1 MKSNGNGFE
10 EMVAIQLA
18 VRSWPGQAKLS
29 AEDLGLKEGEVP
41 EIFYLGNKK
50 LYPQEWRQLFNHL
63 SGKARTY
70 LNDHSFPF
78 VVEYVRAIPK
88 RNLARVVERLEELK
102 AEYLAKAEEFVDH
115 YDALREQW
123 REKYADI
130 WPRLAPHYPG
140 KDRLRRKFDFYWSV
154 FELKG
159 AEVKEGSAPE
169 IIEAY
174 EQARADLQERY
185 HPDVNFQTRYAC
197 YTGNRLWCCG
207 DGEGAQRLG
216 DDGKYQAVPCPC
228 LRLEANYAGK
238 DKCKPNGTLQV
249 LLQGVDRIGGVW
261 KFRTTS
267 WNSVHSIM
275 SSLKLIQAITGGV
288 LAGIPLKLVLSPKT
302 VTIPG
307 TGQNMI
313 VYVVSLEFP
322 GTEQELAKIGY
333 DIAKR
338 RADHRAKMDL
348 IEAEARKAL
357 EHLEETPEEM
367 REVQEEFYPEGV
379 TIEVQPEAVPE
390 SEAQPE
396 DGPPEESTAENG
408 PPVAVEKPEAPEEI
422 SSSPELVPGEE
433 PVPLSWDSPPPPPQP
448 GPNSKT
454 NKGRKVSP
462 PPPPPPP
469 GEMVEGGKPTLF

>member
-1 MKSNGNGFE
+1 MQRDAAGRMLPDLELMRK
-10 EMVAIQLA
+10 LA
-18 VRSWPGQAKLS
+18 PQGGK
-29 AEDLGLKEGEVP
+29 LKELPVM
-41 EIFYLGNKK
+41 L
-50 LYPQEWRQLFNHL
+50 LY
-63 SGKARTY
+63 
-70 LNDHSFPF
+70 NDP
-78 VVEYVRAIPK
+78 
-88 RNLARVVERLEELK
+88 
-102 AEYLAKAEEFVDH
+102 
-115 YDALREQW
+115 
-123 REKYADI
+123 DI
-130 WPRLAPHYPG
+130 
-140 KDRLRRKFDFYWSV
+140 
-154 FELKG
+154 
-159 AEVKEGSAPE
+159 
-169 IIEAY
+169 
-174 EQARADLQERY
+174 
-185 HPDVNFQTRYAC
+185 NFQTRYSC

-216 DDGKYQAVPCPC
+216 EDGKYQAVPCPC
-228 LRLEANYAGK
+228 LRLEANYTGK

-338 RADHRAKMDL
+338 RADHRAKMDQ

-379 TIEVQPEAVPE
+379 TIEVQPEAAPE
-390 SEAQPE
+390 SEPGAGQEPLA
-396 DGPPEESTAENG
+396 ESTAENG
-408 PPVAVEKPEAPEEI
+408 PPVAGEKPETPTEN
-422 SSSPELVPGEE
+422 SSSPEVVPGEE
-433 PVPLSWDSPPPPPQP
+433 PVPLSWDSPPPQPQP
-448 GPNSKT
+448 GPNSKN
-454 NKGRKVSP
+454 NKGNKVPAP
-462 PPPPPPP
+462 PPPPA
-469 GEMVEGGKPTLF
+469 EKTEEGKPSLF

>member
-1 MKSNGNGFE
+1 M
-10 EMVAIQLA
+10 AI
-18 VRSWPGQAKLS
+18 K
-29 AEDLGLKEGEVP
+29 
-41 EIFYLGNKK
+41 
-50 LYPQEWRQLFNHL
+50 
-63 SGKARTY
+63 
-70 LNDHSFPF
+70 
-78 VVEYVRAIPK
+78 
-88 RNLARVVERLEELK
+88 NLV
-102 AEYLAKAEEFVDH
+102 
-115 YDALREQW
+115 
-123 REKYADI
+123 
-130 WPRLAPHYPG
+130 PRLAERG
-140 KDRLRRKFDFYWSV
+140 KIKIGEKGEIKTSQQGKQFAQPRKLDHFLVTTMQRDV
-154 FELKG
+154 AGRMLPDLELIRKLAPQG
-159 AEVKEGSAPE
+159 GKLKELPVMLL
-169 IIEAY
+169 Y
-174 EQARADLQERY
+174 ND
-185 HPDVNFQTRYAC
+185 PDINFQTRYAC

-216 DDGKYQAVPCPC
+216 EDGKYQAVPCPC

-238 DKCKPNGTLQV
+238 EKCKPNGTLQV

-267 WNSVHSIM
+267 WNSVNSIM

-338 RADHRAKMDL
+338 RADHRAKMDQ

-379 TIEVQPEAVPE
+379 TIEVQPEEASEPEPEPGQEPLAEPVPE
-390 SEAQPE
+390 A
-396 DGPPEESTAENG
+396 D
-408 PPVAVEKPEAPEEI
+408 PPVLGDKLEASTGFSPVPEPVLE
-422 SSSPELVPGEE
+422 EE
-433 PVPLSWDSPPPPPQP
+433 PVPVSWDAPPVQPHLSP
-448 GPNSKT
+448 NTKA
-454 NKGRKVSP
+454 NKGRTVP
-462 PPPPPPP
+462 PSPPPPP
-469 GEMVEGGKPTLF
+469 GEMAENGKPTLF

>member
-1 MKSNGNGFE
+1 M
-10 EMVAIQLA
+10 AI
-18 VRSWPGQAKLS
+18 K
-29 AEDLGLKEGEVP
+29 
-41 EIFYLGNKK
+41 
-50 LYPQEWRQLFNHL
+50 
-63 SGKARTY
+63 
-70 LNDHSFPF
+70 
-78 VVEYVRAIPK
+78 
-88 RNLARVVERLEELK
+88 NLV
-102 AEYLAKAEEFVDH
+102 
-115 YDALREQW
+115 
-123 REKYADI
+123 
-130 WPRLAPHYPG
+130 PRLAERG
-140 KDRLRRKFDFYWSV
+140 KIKIG
-154 FELKG
+154 EKG
-159 AEVKEGSAPE
+159 EVKTSQQGKQFAQPKKLDHFLVTTMQRDAAGRMLPDLELMRKLAPQGGKLKE
-169 IIEAY
+169 LPVMLLY
-174 EQARADLQERY
+174 ND
-185 HPDVNFQTRYAC
+185 PDINFQTRYSC

-216 DDGKYQAVPCPC
+216 EDGKYQAVPCPC

-313 VYVVSLEFP
+313 VYIVSLEFP

-338 RADHRAKMDL
+338 RADHRAKMDQ

-379 TIEVQPEAVPE
+379 TIEVQPEAAPE
-390 SEAQPE
+390 SEPE
-396 DGPPEESTAENG
+396 PVDKTPAEPIAENS
-408 PPVAVEKPEAPEEI
+408 PPVAGEKPEAPGEI
-422 SSSPELVPGEE
+422 SSSPELVPEE
-433 PVPLSWDSPPPPPQP
+433 ETVPVSWDSPPPQPQADP
-448 GPNSKT
+448 SSKN
-454 NKGRKVSP
+454 NKGRKVLP
-462 PPPPPPP
+462 PPPPQPS
-469 GEMVEGGKPTLF
+469 ESVEEGKLTL

>member
-1 MKSNGNGFE
+1 M
-10 EMVAIQLA
+10 AI
-18 VRSWPGQAKLS
+18 K
-29 AEDLGLKEGEVP
+29 
-41 EIFYLGNKK
+41 
-50 LYPQEWRQLFNHL
+50 
-63 SGKARTY
+63 
-70 LNDHSFPF
+70 
-78 VVEYVRAIPK
+78 
-88 RNLARVVERLEELK
+88 NLV
-102 AEYLAKAEEFVDH
+102 
-115 YDALREQW
+115 
-123 REKYADI
+123 
-130 WPRLAPHYPG
+130 PRLAERG
-140 KDRLRRKFDFYWSV
+140 KIKIGEKGEIKTSQQGKQFAQPKKLDHFLVTTMQRDAAGRMLPDLELMRKLAPQGGKLK
-154 FELKG
+154 ELP
-159 AEVKEGSAPE
+159 VMLL
-169 IIEAY
+169 Y
-174 EQARADLQERY
+174 ND
-185 HPDVNFQTRYAC
+185 PDINFQTRYAC

-216 DDGKYQAVPCPC
+216 EDGKYQTVPCPC
-228 LRLEANYAGK
+228 LRLESNYAGK

-249 LLQGVDRIGGVW
+249 LLQGVDRTGGVW

-338 RADHRAKMDL
+338 RADHRAKMDQ

-379 TIEVQPEAVPE
+379 TIEV
-390 SEAQPE
+390 
-396 DGPPEESTAENG
+396 
-408 PPVAVEKPEAPEEI
+408 KPEAGQASEPAPGEEGPEASPPGPNEKTEVPGEI
-422 SSSPELVPGEE
+422 SSSPELEPGEE
-433 PVPLSWDSPPPPPQP
+433 PVPLSWDSPPVPPQP
-448 GPNSKT
+448 SANPKT
-454 NKGRKVSP
+454 NKGKKGSSTP
-462 PPPPPPP
+462 PPSPP
-469 GEMVEGGKPTLF
+469 GEMVEEGKTTLF

>member
-1 MKSNGNGFE
+1 M
-10 EMVAIQLA
+10 AI
-18 VRSWPGQAKLS
+18 K
-29 AEDLGLKEGEVP
+29 
-41 EIFYLGNKK
+41 
-50 LYPQEWRQLFNHL
+50 
-63 SGKARTY
+63 
-70 LNDHSFPF
+70 
-78 VVEYVRAIPK
+78 
-88 RNLARVVERLEELK
+88 NLV
-102 AEYLAKAEEFVDH
+102 
-115 YDALREQW
+115 
-123 REKYADI
+123 
-130 WPRLAPHYPG
+130 PRLAERG
-140 KDRLRRKFDFYWSV
+140 KIKIG
-154 FELKG
+154 EKG
-159 AEVKEGSAPE
+159 EVKTSQQGKQFAQPKKLDHFLVTTMQRDAAGRMLPDLELLRKLAPQGGKLKE
-169 IIEAY
+169 LPVMLLY
-174 EQARADLQERY
+174 ND
-185 HPDVNFQTRYAC
+185 PDINFQTRYAC

-216 DDGKYQAVPCPC
+216 EDGKYQAVSCPC
-228 LRLEANYAGK
+228 LRLEANYVGK

-288 LAGIPLKLVLSPKT
+288 LAGILLKLVLSPKT

-338 RADHRAKMDL
+338 RADHRAKMDQ

-379 TIEVQPEAVPE
+379 TVEVQPEVAIEPEQGPGEGVPE
-390 SEAQPE
+390 EAAS
-396 DGPPEESTAENG
+396 DASL
-408 PPVAVEKPEAPEEI
+408 PVAVEKPETPEKI
-422 SSSPELVPGEE
+422 SSSPESVPGEE
-433 PVPLSWDSPPPPPQP
+433 PVPLSWDSPPQPPQP
-448 GPNSKT
+448 VPNSKT
-454 NKGRKVSP
+454 SKGRKVSP

-469 GEMVEGGKPTLF
+469 GEMVEEGKPTLF

>member
-1 MKSNGNGFE
+1 M
-10 EMVAIQLA
+10 AI
-18 VRSWPGQAKLS
+18 K
-29 AEDLGLKEGEVP
+29 
-41 EIFYLGNKK
+41 
-50 LYPQEWRQLFNHL
+50 
-63 SGKARTY
+63 
-70 LNDHSFPF
+70 
-78 VVEYVRAIPK
+78 
-88 RNLARVVERLEELK
+88 NLV
-102 AEYLAKAEEFVDH
+102 
-115 YDALREQW
+115 
-123 REKYADI
+123 
-130 WPRLAPHYPG
+130 PRLAERG
-140 KDRLRRKFDFYWSV
+140 KIKIGEKGEIKTSQQGKQFAQPKKLDHFLVTTMQRDAAGRMLPDLELMRKLAPQGGKLK
-154 FELKG
+154 ELP
-159 AEVKEGSAPE
+159 VMLL
-169 IIEAY
+169 Y
-174 EQARADLQERY
+174 ND
-185 HPDVNFQTRYAC
+185 PDINFQTRYAC

-216 DDGKYQAVPCPC
+216 EDGKYLAVPCPC

-338 RADHRAKMDL
+338 RADHRAKMDQ

-379 TIEVQPEAVPE
+379 TIEVQPEAGLE
-390 SEAQPE
+390 SQSGAGQEPLKE
-396 DGPPEESTAENG
+396 PTAENS
-408 PPVAVEKPEAPEEI
+408 PPMAGEKPEAPEEI
-422 SSSPELVPGEE
+422 SSSPELAPGEE
-433 PVPLSWDSPPPPPQP
+433 PVPLSWDSPSPPPQP
-448 GPNSKT
+448 SMNSKG
-454 NKGRKVSP
+454 KRVS
-462 PPPPPPP
+462 PPPPP
-469 GEMVEGGKPTLF
+469 GEMAEEGKPTLF